1 MKARVRRRKL
11 RREALVLIP
20 VAAFAVKFLPAE
32 RILSW
37 AARPPRTIR
46 RFADPDLPAFVA
58 AAVQDRAAWFNLA
71 APCLPTALAAL
82 WMLRRRGIRST
93 LCLGVRRERSALKAH
108 AWLEI
113 DGKVSFGAS
122 EQPYAPIARY
132 GT

>member
-1 MKARVRRRKL
+1 MIAAAVLAVRL
-11 RREALVLIP
+11 LS
-20 VAAFAVKFLPAE
+20 AE

-37 AARPPRTIR
+37 AARPPYPIR
-46 RFADPDLPAFVA
+46 RFADPDLPAYVA
-58 AAVQDRAAWFNLA
+58 AAVQDRATWFNLA

-93 LCLGVRRERSALKAH
+93 LCLGVRRETSALKAH